1 MLRPLQP
8 SISPPQETTLRA
20 IRHLG
25 PMGLA
30 RSAGQALYDLAI
42 SNVDGF
48 IGSRERFGT
57 LLYDRYIEKGEPT
70 PHFFRVWENL
80 YPHSMVRDAEVSF
93 AASMA
98 RVAAVELMAD
108 GSLNADQTHQDKG

>member
-1 MLRPLQP
+1 
-8 SISPPQETTLRA
+8 
-20 IRHLG
+20 
-25 PMGLA
+25 MGLA

-42 SNVDGF
+42 SNVDGM

-57 LLYDRYIEKGEPT
+57 LLYDRYIEKDEPT
-70 PHFFRVWENL
+70 PHFFRVWKNL

-108 GSLNADQTHQDKG
+108 GSLNADQTHQDEG